1 MRFFPAACII
11 MNMSNQELL
20 RALPSVDEVLKA
32 ARLEPEFSSL
42 SGALLAWAVRR
53 VLGEAR
59 LKIVSGHWLP
69 PSIED
74 IIVMAME
81 RYAVES
87 RSSLC
92 GVINATGTV
101 LHTNIGRAVLSVEAQ
116 EAVLSASRGNVN
128 IELDIST
135 GERSDRDIHVERLIT
150 RLTGAE
156 AAAVVNNNAAAVVL
170 ALNTLAE
177 AREVIVSRGELVEI
191 GASFRLAEIIEKSGA
206 ILREVGSTNRTRL
219 ADYEAAI
226 NDNTALL
233 FKAHTSNYKV
243 IGFTSEATL
252 KELHEL
258 GKAKD
263 LPIVYDLGSGSLI
276 DLSGLGLPKEPQAS
290 VSIVSGADVITF
302 SGDKLLGGPQAGII
316 AGKKEIISRIQNNPL
331 KRALRVDKLTMAALE
346 ATLRLYL
353 EPERLKERL
362 PVLRYMTR
370 PLDEIDAM
378 AQKAASLISER
389 LGAGYTVVVID
400 DLSTIGGGAMP
411 TETLRTR
418 VVAITHERQ
427 RAHDIYRR
435 FLESHPPILGRVSKD
450 RFLLDPRCVDSPD
463 AFVPSFDVNH
473 KSPDEKGKIPT

>member
-1 MRFFPAACII
+1 MH
-11 MNMSNQELL
+11 MLNQELL

-32 ARLEPEFSSL
+32 ARLESEFSSL
-42 SGALLAWAVRR
+42 SGALFTCTVRM

-59 LKIVSGHWLP
+59 LKIISGQWLP

-74 IIVMAME
+74 IIVMVME

-87 RSSLC
+87 KPSLC
-92 GVINATGTV
+92 KVINATGTV

-135 GERSDRDIHVERLIT
+135 GERSDRDCHVERLIT
-150 RLTGAE
+150 RLTSAE
-156 AAAVVNNNAAAVVL
+156 AATVVNNNAAAVVL
-170 ALNTLAE
+170 ALSTLAQG
-177 AREVIVSRGELVEI
+177 REVIVSRGELVEI

-206 ILREVGSTNRTRL
+206 VLREVGSTNRTRL

-226 NDNTALL
+226 NGNTALL

-243 IGFTSEATL
+243 VGFTSEVTL
-252 KELHEL
+252 KELHKL
-258 GKAKD
+258 GKAKG
-263 LPIVYDLGSGSLI
+263 LPVVYDLGSGSLI
-276 DLSGLGLPKEPQAS
+276 DLSGFGLPKEPQALT
-290 VSIVSGADVITF
+290 SIVSGADVITF

-353 EPERLKERL
+353 EPESLKRRL

-370 PLDEIDAM
+370 PLDELDAM
-378 AQKAASLISER
+378 AQKAASLIAKR

-418 VVAITHERQ
+418 VVSITHDTESPR
-427 RAHDIYRR
+427 HIYRR
-435 FLESHPPILGRVSKD
+435 FLGSRPPILGRVGKG
-450 RFLLDPRCVDSPD
+450 RFLLDPRCVDSPEEL
-463 AFVPSFDVNH
+463 VPSFDVDN
-473 KSPDEKGKIPT
+473 KQIDEKGKIPT